1 MGLTLSIDCI
11 ICSISIERVKMN
23 QEMELAHNAEM
34 LAQGWSRWAI
44 TSGADSTLI
53 PNIGMSLR
61 HHFATINVKEP
72 KWVSWL
78 INAGDVPGTLPGMP
92 FSVYRE
98 RVEAHVSNVRFAIK
112 KLAKL
117 WKESEV
123 IRELKDAHG
132 YNPVQSLGHAMVW
145 FGKTGTY
152 DCGPDT
158 WPYPY
163 ISDDVDSD
171 YEQWKKDVIRHGS
184 SLGELEDSKRVT
196 DALVWLSKYY
206 QDLCD

>member
-1 MGLTLSIDCI
+1 MHHTPG
-11 ICSISIERVKMN
+11 
-23 QEMELAHNAEM
+23 EMELAHDKEM
-34 LAQGWSRWAI
+34 SSQGWSRWSIAAL
-44 TSGADSTLI
+44 GADTELI
-53 PNIGMSLR
+53 PAIGMSLR
-61 HHFATINVKEP
+61 HHFAAIDEKEP
-72 KWVSWL
+72 EWVLWL
-78 INAGDVPGTLPGMP
+78 IRAGHTPEWYTNYP
-92 FSVYRE
+92 FSVYQRE
-98 RVEAHVSNVRFAIK
+98 VEAHKYRVARSFWE
-112 KLAKL
+112 LAKL
-117 WKESEV
+117 WKQFPEV